1 MSTAIQAPEEMR
13 DPADWMTPSDDR
25 ILELIREYGNLTP
38 IAISEKGGPSRQY
51 SSTRCKELAKYGLL
65 TKVHRG
71 LYGLTDDGRAYLDE
85 ELDASTLDPTD
96 S

>member
-1 MSTAIQAPEEMR
+1 MNTAQRPIDMR
-13 DPADWMTPSDDR
+13 QPADWMVPSDDR

-38 IAISEKGGPSRQY
+38 IAIEAKGGPVRQY
-51 SSTRCKELAKYGLL
+51 ASERCGVLARHGLL
-65 TKVHRG
+65 EQVHRG

-85 ELDASTLDPTD
+85 ELNASDLEPAE